1 MGFDED
7 EPGFFQ
13 NKWVIVGIIV
23 VILIVVNIA
32 LFMKYVPGNFFGKM
46 DSTANNNA
54 EKQVTV
60 VGNSGAVTDT
70 DSTPAPNTPQKIG
83 SATVSAGSMEQ
94 IEIKG

>member
-7 EPGFFQ
+7 EEGFFQ

-23 VILIVVNIA
+23 IVLIIVNIA
-32 LFMKYVPGNFFGKM
+32 LFMRYVPGELS
-46 DSTANNNA
+46 DEVSASANNI

-60 VGNSGAVTDT
+60 IGNNGTVTDT
-70 DSTPAPNTPQKIG
+70 DSTPTSNTPQKIG
-83 SATVSAGSMEQ
+83 SATVSAGSMDQ